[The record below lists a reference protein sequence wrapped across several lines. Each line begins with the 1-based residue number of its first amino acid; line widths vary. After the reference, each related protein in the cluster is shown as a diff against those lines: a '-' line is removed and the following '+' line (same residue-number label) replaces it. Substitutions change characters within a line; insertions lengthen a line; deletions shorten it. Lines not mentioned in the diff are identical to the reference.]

1 MREYPNVCPNLL
13 IMGEA
18 HGNVPD
24 KYWIDHYA
32 MFPYP
37 VNSAGYKL
45 QHLMRLSR
53 LEYVGLARRNLLRY
67 YPGAING
74 LLSSGGS
81 AFPIKDAINAA
92 RDVIKSNVLWDK
104 NVLFVG
110 KRLAGVFGLGK
121 EPILEWRATP
131 TLPDGTAAFR
141 FAIVPHTS
149 GINRWWNE
157 NENEY
162 EGGEF
167 LASVG
172 RQVLAGAQVFE

>member
-18 HGNVPD
+18 HGNVPER
-24 KYWIDHYA
+24 YWVDQYA
-32 MFPYP
+32 LFPYP
-37 VNSAGYKL
+37 VKSAGYRL

-53 LEYVGLARRNLLRY
+53 LEYVGLARRNLLRR
-67 YPGAING
+67 YPGA
-74 LLSSGGS
+74 SGKGA
-81 AFPIKDAINAA
+81 AFPINEAIEAA
-92 RDVIKSNVLWDK
+92 RDVIKSDLLWDK
-104 NVLFVG
+104 NVLFIG
-110 KRLAGVFGLGK
+110 KRLAGVFGFNK
-121 EPILEWRATP
+121 EPILEWQPTP
-131 TLPDGTAAFR
+131 TLPDGSVAFR

>member
-1 MREYPNVCPNLL
+1 MKDYPNACPNLL

-24 KYWIDHYA
+24 KYWIDKYA
-32 MFPYP
+32 LFPYP

-53 LEYVGLARRNLLRY
+53 LEYVGLDRCNLLKF
-67 YPGAING
+67 YPGATNG
-74 LLSSGGS
+74 LSSGGA

-92 RDVIKSNVLWDK
+92 RDVIKSDALWDK

-110 KRLAGVFGLGK
+110 KRLAGVFGFGK
-121 EPILEWRATP
+121 APILEWQPTP
-131 TLPDGTAAFR
+131 HLPDGSVAFR

-149 GINRWWNE
+149 GINRWW

>member
-18 HGNVPD
+18 HGDVAD

-32 MFPYP
+32 LFPYP
-37 VNSAGYKL
+37 VRSAGYRL

-53 LEYVGLARRNLLRY
+53 LEYVSLSRRNLLRY
-67 YPGAING
+67 YPG
-74 LLSSGGS
+74 SSGQGT

-92 RDVIKSNVLWDK
+92 RDVIKSDVLWDK

-121 EPILEWRATP
+121 EPILEWMPTP
-131 TLPDGTAAFR
+131 ILPDGTPAFR

-157 NENEY
+157 NEY

-172 RQVLAGAQVFE
+172 RQILVGAQVFE